1 MRPLTVSIAL
11 LAAITG
17 GDAHAGLVITMSQT
31 VDGVSPAIQTIYLDA
46 GRVRIPTPD
55 GYVIYRGI
63 SENTVIV
70 NMDEREYSVIS
81 SQQQAYSEKNVQLFD
96 QEEANGSLEIEAYR
110 HHAFLSYAKAGPV
123 RAIGR
128 WSCAPYKMLVNFQ
141 PRAELCI
148 SKLSDLGLTTEELQD
163 LYRLER
169 VLGQI
174 IFQRERQ
181 HTALDWL
188 YLGKIRQSI
197 GYDGF
202 PVQTV
207 DLATAGTVN
216 LKVTLVSIRRAKL
229 PDNLFQAPAGYRLTT
244 LASTRH

>member
-1 MRPLTVSIAL
+1 MSIAL
-11 LAAITG
+11 LATIAI

-31 VDGVSPAIQTIYLDA
+31 VDGAVPSVQTIYLDA

-55 GYVIYRGI
+55 GYVIYRGVNQ
-63 SENTVIV
+63 NTVIV
-70 NMDEREYSVIS
+70 NMDEREYSAIS
-81 SQQQAYSEKNVQLFD
+81 SQQQAYSEKNIELFD
-96 QEEANGSLEIEAYR
+96 KEQANGSLEIEAYR

-128 WSCAPYKMLVNFQ
+128 WSCAPYKILVDFQ

-148 SKLSDLGLTTEELQD
+148 SKLSDLGLTTEDLQD

-174 IFQRERQ
+174 VFQLGRQ

-188 YLGKIRQSI
+188 YLGKIRHSI

-202 PVQTV
+202 PVQAI

-216 LKVTLVSIRRAKL
+216 LKITLVSIEHAGL
-229 PDNLFQAPAGYRLTT
+229 PDSLFQAPAGYRLTT
-244 LASTRH
+244 LDSTRH